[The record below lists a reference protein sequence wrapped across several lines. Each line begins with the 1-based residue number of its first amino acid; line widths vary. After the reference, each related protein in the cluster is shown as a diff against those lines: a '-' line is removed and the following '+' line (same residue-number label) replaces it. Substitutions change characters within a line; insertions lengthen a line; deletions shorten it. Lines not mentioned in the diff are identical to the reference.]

1 MTGYPLLLQGMQNGG
16 ILLFTMSLPWL
27 ELVFLVF
34 LMLCLNLDGMRTIFY
49 FPYMSHNCSYIVPDK
64 YSDIYMSTCFRG
76 AGIAMVVGSWVIT
89 LYTIW
94 QMVEMHECVPGRRFD
109 RYHELGQ
116 AAFGEKL
123 GLWIVVPQQ
132 LTVDVGTC
140 IVYMVTGGKSLQK
153 FHQSVCPN
161 CTPIRTTF
169 FIMIFGSSHF
179 VLSFLPNFNSISA
192 ISLAASVMSLR

>member
-1 MTGYPLLLQGMQNGG
+1 M
-16 ILLFTMSLPWL
+16 MSIQC
-27 ELVFLVF
+27 VA
-34 LMLCLNLDGMRTIFY
+34 FY
-49 FPYMSHNCSYIVPDK
+49 FHTRTMVVHSLIDIVLDK
-64 YSDIYMSTCFRG
+64 YSDGCMSACFRG
-76 AGIAMVVGSWVIT
+76 AGITMVVGSWLIT

-169 FIMIFGSSHF
+169 FIMIFGSAHF
-179 VLSFLPNFNSISA
+179 VLSLLPNFNSISA
-192 ISLAASVMSLR
+192 VSLVAAVMSLR